1 MGGFVSPQRTRIMTS
16 YLEDAIFQLVR
27 NFSRSE
33 DNNSPK
39 NQRIRQNCCVEVGRK
54 KWQLGKLSLNNVS
67 IALFTL
73 TSFLFFCDWRG
84 KFLQRLKARSLKHTL
99 DAGQNHVRMIEQQPT
114 SAWSACSRR
123 AVGVC
128 FGGGGR
134 RRTTWNC
141 REAAAEKRQK
151 TSVWCCDATK
161 SLVFGAVMH

>member
-1 MGGFVSPQRTRIMTS
+1 MSPQRTRIMTS

-73 TSFLFFCDWRG
+73 TSFLFFCD
-84 KFLQRLKARSLKHTL
+84 
-99 DAGQNHVRMIEQQPT
+99 
-114 SAWSACSRR
+114 
-123 AVGVC
+123 
-128 FGGGGR
+128 
-134 RRTTWNC
+134 
-141 REAAAEKRQK
+141 
-151 TSVWCCDATK
+151 
-161 SLVFGAVMH
+161 